1 MNYHDL
7 TNAKQCHCYFRSNC
21 FAPSCTASLQRD
33 ILDYRET
40 KYRIPQMCSYTI
52 LGLRPIEN
60 LKARKELVIR
70 CTKFIQRI
78 VSWASSF
85 IDWLKRMMCK
95 DAFSWNMVPF
105 TDVCNKGKAGLLLS
119 TSQGCGIIMTWIH
132 MLDGYG
138 TKIFVLRKPRFIPVR
153 IMTCF

>member
-1 MNYHDL
+1 MPYRILCNGTFQKSQKARSGLGLASSRRTSLHNNRYGV
-7 TNAKQCHCYFRSNC
+7 CYFRSNC

-70 CTKFIQRI
+70 CTKH
-78 VSWASSF
+78 
-85 IDWLKRMMCK
+85 
-95 DAFSWNMVPF
+95 NE
-105 TDVCNKGKAGLLLS
+105 
-119 TSQGCGIIMTWIH
+119 
-132 MLDGYG
+132 
-138 TKIFVLRKPRFIPVR
+138 
-153 IMTCF
+153 

>member
-1 MNYHDL
+1 MLKNSN
-7 TNAKQCHCYFRSNC
+7 TPTSRKQTVFKFVNQPASDY
-21 FAPSCTASLQRD
+21 PSGTLFSACNICS
-33 ILDYRET
+33 

-119 TSQGCGIIMTWIH
+119 TSQGCGIVITWIH